1 MKVTAIIPARYAS
14 TRFPGKPLAKIA
26 GKAMIQHV
34 YERVQTC
41 PSITETIVATDDQRI
56 FSFVQS
62 FGGRVIMTADTHKSG
77 TDRIAEVAHELS
89 DTDIIVN
96 VQGDEP
102 FISTQQLQQLIALF
116 KNKEVQIATLAR
128 PIDSLEDIHNPNVV
142 KVIFNANHQ
151 AQYFSRSAIPFLRDV
166 AAENWLDKKEHYQ
179 HLGLYA
185 YRKEVLLAISQLPP
199 SKLERLE
206 SLEQLRW
213 LESGYTVYLAITKEK
228 AIGVDTPEDLK
239 KAEKAIQLF
248 GGEK

>member
-34 YERVQTC
+34 YERVQAC
-41 PSITETIVATDDQRI
+41 PKINETIVATDDERI

-62 FGGRVIMTADTHKSG
+62 FGGRVVMTADTHKSG
-77 TDRIAEVAHELS
+77 TDRIAEVARELS
-89 DTDIIVN
+89 DADIIIN

-102 FISTQQLQQLIALF
+102 FTSTQQLQQLIALF
-116 KNKEVQIATLAR
+116 KNKDVQIATLAR
-128 PIDSLEDIHNPNVV
+128 PIDSLADIHNPNVV
-142 KVIFNANHQ
+142 KLIFNANHQ
-151 AQYFSRSAIPFLRDV
+151 VQYFSRSAIPFLRDV
-166 AAENWLDKKEHYQ
+166 AVENWLDKKEHYQ

-199 SKLERLE
+199 SKLEQLE

-213 LESGYTVYLAITKEK
+213 LASGYTVHLAITKEK
-228 AIGVDTPEDLK
+228 SIGVDTPEDLK
-239 KAEKAIQLF
+239 KAEKVIRL
-248 GGEK
+248 GT